1 MRRLPALVLGL
12 ALLGTACAGGATT
25 DPDVGQ
31 AQQDAGTGEA
41 AAAGADEAADGAAD
55 EAAPSTGGAQDAT
68 DGEPTTVEA
77 LWWDAP
83 SLADGTQLSAPEEL
97 AGEKVVLW
105 MWAPWCGVCNREA
118 PEVAEALAE
127 LPDDVRVVGVAG
139 RDDVGPMEE
148 FVARHGLEDIT
159 HVVDADGSIWGSYGI
174 SYQPAWVFV
183 EPDGNATVAP
193 GALGRDG
200 LLRAVDEVFGA

>member
-12 ALLGTACAGGATT
+12 ALVAAACSGGGGAATADGDLT
-25 DPDVGQ
+25 VDEAQQ
-31 AQQDAGTGEA
+31 AQAAPGASDDAAADSDVDAGD
-41 AAAGADEAADGAAD
+41 ADEGDGAA
-55 EAAPSTGGAQDAT
+55 S
-68 DGEPTTVEA
+68 VEA
-77 LWWDAP
+77 LWWSAP
-83 SLADGTQLSAPEEL
+83 SVTGATQVSAPDEL

-118 PEVAEALAE
+118 PEVAEALAD

-139 RDDVGPMEE
+139 RDDVGQMEE
-148 FVARHGLEDIT
+148 FVERHGLGDIT

-183 EPDGNATVAP
+183 EPDGTASVAP

-200 LLRAVDEVFGA
+200 LLDAVDDVFGA